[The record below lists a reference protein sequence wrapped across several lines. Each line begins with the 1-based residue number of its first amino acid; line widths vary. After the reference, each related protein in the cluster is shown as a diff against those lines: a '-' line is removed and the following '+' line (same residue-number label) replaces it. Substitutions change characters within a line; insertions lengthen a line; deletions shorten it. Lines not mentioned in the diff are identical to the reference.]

1 VQMKWIVL
9 LTVQVLAASLSWAEG
24 DIAKGKA
31 LFATCVSCHGEQGS
45 GNVEL
50 AAPNLAHLPAVY
62 VVAQL
67 DKFRAGVRG
76 GPNDSAAARQMAAMA
91 STLAD
96 EQALYDIAAY
106 VTTLDGPA
114 SAASVSG
121 DVVLG
126 ADYYNQFCGACHGA
140 AAQGNL
146 ALNSPPLAGAD
157 DWYLVAQLH
166 AFREGIRG
174 SGPNDKTGRQMRAMA
189 GVLPDDKAIADVV
202 AYIRTLGSN

>member
-1 VQMKWIVL
+1 MGALQRAGPVVGLGSGSVMQMKWIAL

-24 DIAKGKA
+24 DIARGKA
-31 LFATCVSCHGEQGS
+31 LYATCVSCHGEQGS

-96 EQALYDIAAY
+96 EQACLSIYFHNSHRFDFANKRAARHFIKHLARIDR
-106 VTTLDGPA
+106 TSQGPRREP
-114 SAASVSG
+114 AATV
-121 DVVLG
+121 
-126 ADYYNQFCGACHGA
+126 ATR
-140 AAQGNL
+140 
-146 ALNSPPLAGAD
+146 PPG
-157 DWYLVAQLH
+157 
-166 AFREGIRG
+166 G
-174 SGPNDKTGRQMRAMA
+174 T
-189 GVLPDDKAIADVV
+189 
-202 AYIRTLGSN
+202 